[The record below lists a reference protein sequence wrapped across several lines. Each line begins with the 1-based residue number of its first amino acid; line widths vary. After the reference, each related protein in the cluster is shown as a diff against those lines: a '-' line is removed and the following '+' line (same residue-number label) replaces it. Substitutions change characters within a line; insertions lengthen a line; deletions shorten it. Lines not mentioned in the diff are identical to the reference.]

1 MSRFFVNAADVGEN
15 SVFIYSKEDIKHMAK
30 VLRLREG
37 DKIEISDSA
46 QWEYQAE
53 ICAMEADF
61 VEARILDKQR
71 FAREPELRVTLFQ
84 GIPKQSKMETIIQK
98 CVELGAFSLVP
109 VFMERTVVVDKGNF
123 GKKRQRWQRIASESV
138 KQCRRGIIPEIKEA
152 VKLPDMIKSLLE
164 FDLVLLPY
172 ENETG
177 RTIKDSLRSQMRRP
191 KDIALII
198 GPEGG
203 FSDQEAE
210 TLRQAG
216 ADQVSLGKTILRTE
230 TAGPAA
236 LAMVMYELEL

>member
-1 MSRFFVNAADVGEN
+1 MSRFFVDAADVGEN
-15 SVFIYSKEDIKHMAK
+15 SIFIYSKEDIKHMGK
-30 VLRLREG
+30 VLRLKEG

-53 ICAMEADF
+53 ICAMEADV
-61 VEARILDKQR
+61 VEALILDKQK
-71 FAREPELRVTLFQ
+71 FAREPEARVTLFQ

-98 CVELGAFSLVP
+98 SVELGMFSLTP

-123 GKKRQRWQRIASESV
+123 SKKQQRWQRIAAESV
-138 KQCRRGIIPEIKEA
+138 KQCRRGIIPEIKDPL
-152 VKLPDMIKSLLE
+152 KLPNVIQALSA
-164 FDLVLLPY
+164 FDLVLFPY

-177 RTIKDSLRSQMRRP
+177 RTIKDSLRSQEKRP

-203 FSDQEAE
+203 FSQQEAE
-210 TLRQAG
+210 MLKQAG
-216 ADQVSLGKTILRTE
+216 ADRVSLGKTILRTE

-236 LAMVMYELEL
+236 LAMIMYELEL

>member
-1 MSRFFVNAADVGEN
+1 MSRFFVDASDVGEN
-15 SVFIYSKEDIKHMAK
+15 SIFIYSKEDIKHMAK

-53 ICAMEADF
+53 IRAMEADF
-61 VEARILDKQR
+61 VEARILDKQK

-123 GKKRQRWQRIASESV
+123 GKKQQRWQRIAAESV
-138 KQCRRGIIPEIKEA
+138 KQCRRGIIPEIGEA
-152 VKLPDMIKSLLE
+152 VKLPDVITALSD

-177 RTIKDSLRSQMRRP
+177 RTIKDSLRSQKQKP

-210 TLRQAG
+210 TLKQAG

-236 LAMVMYELEL
+236 LAMIMYELEL